1 MGVTV
6 DTKGSAALRVNIY
19 SDMLADKILWQRT
32 YHLFNIQNPLSP
44 FSNFFIECGEN
55 FFGRNCNSSCNATCK
70 SCNRSTGVCDT
81 GCLPGWRGAFCHKG
95 SSSVYNR
102 CLMCIWSYNTFSVK
116 EKNLSH
122 MQVKI
127 SFQCLCF
134 YHFSLHYSN
143 YHYQYIFVHVSSR
156 KFSSW

>member
-19 SDMLADKILWQRT
+19 SDMFADKKLWQRT

-81 GCLPGWRGAFCHKG
+81 GCLSGWRGEFCHKG
-95 SSSVYNR
+95 SSSVQTWE
-102 CLMCIWSYNTFSVK
+102 CSFETCI
-116 EKNLSH
+116 
-122 MQVKI
+122 
-127 SFQCLCF
+127 
-134 YHFSLHYSN
+134 
-143 YHYQYIFVHVSSR
+143 
-156 KFSSW
+156 

>member
-6 DTKGSAALRVNIY
+6 DTKGSAALRVNLY
-19 SDMLADKILWQRT
+19 SDIFTDNILWQRSN
-32 YHLFNIQNPLSP
+32 HLINIPNPYSR
-44 FSNFFIECGEN
+44 FQTCFKECEEN

-102 CLMCIWSYNTFSVK
+102 CLMCSFDTCIWSYNTFSVK
-116 EKNLSH
+116 EK
-122 MQVKI
+122 KT
-127 SFQCLCF
+127 
-134 YHFSLHYSN
+134 
-143 YHYQYIFVHVSSR
+143 FVSYES
-156 KFSSW
+156 